1 MRPLSFTKNLGG
13 FKSAYDAIKRG
24 FIPGVNVATF
34 RKRCGLSSGLSLL
47 VTEFLLG
54 TEIRN
59 DEEIIL
65 GDTLITQ
72 TLSQPYTKLTA
83 RLYFFAL
90 NLNLSG
96 ERLREEHRN
105 PAEMQ
110 NTLIRSQ
117 IYDDGSF
124 KTSRLDKE
132 RSIEP
137 TIESF
142 GGFTSHRALRNWVT
156 NDQYMEEHS
165 GFA

>member
-24 FIPGVNVATF
+24 FAPGVTVTTF

-54 TEIRN
+54 TEIR
-59 DEEIIL
+59 DGEEIIL

-90 NLNLSG
+90 NLNLPG

-110 NTLIRSQ
+110 NTLIRS
-117 IYDDGSF
+117 
-124 KTSRLDKE
+124 
-132 RSIEP
+132 
-137 TIESF
+137 
-142 GGFTSHRALRNWVT
+142 
-156 NDQYMEEHS
+156 
-165 GFA
+165 